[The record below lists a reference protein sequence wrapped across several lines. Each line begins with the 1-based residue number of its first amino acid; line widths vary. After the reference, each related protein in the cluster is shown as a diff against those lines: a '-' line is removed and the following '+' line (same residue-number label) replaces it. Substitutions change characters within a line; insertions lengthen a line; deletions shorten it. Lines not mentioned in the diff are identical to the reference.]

1 MPVPSREFCQTRGT
15 DYFLNAWQELLGRA
29 SGPMRIRLVL
39 QPLVVAIFAVRAGLR
54 DARAGRPPYFW
65 SVFTSG
71 RERWKLVREGWG
83 DAGRFLVAA
92 LSLDLLYQLLFL
104 KAVRP
109 VQALIVVATIGILPY
124 LLFRGV
130 VNRIVRSRRS
140 AVRN

>member
-1 MPVPSREFCQTRGT
+1 
-15 DYFLNAWQELLGRA
+15 
-29 SGPMRIRLVL
+29 MRIRLVL
-39 QPLVVAIFAVRAGLR
+39 QPLVVAVFAVRAGLR

-65 SVFTSG
+65 SIFTT
-71 RERWKLVREGWG
+71 RRRDRRNLIREGWG

-109 VQALIVVATIGILPY
+109 VQALTVVATIGILPY

-130 VNRIVRSRRS
+130 VNRIARSRRPDI
-140 AVRN
+140 RN